1 MSSTRRGPQLHPARG
16 ALGASAGP
24 RGSLPPSPGEIS
36 RPARNETSNF
46 ELDWG
51 LPDWP
56 WEILAVAR
64 CTHVFGRAAADAR
77 QKTAAQKRGGTRP
90 ELRDPSSPGWLSG
103 RPKTPAGARRRLSI
117 QTETRTLA
125 KDERCLLAIR
135 PKHRCTRRPRAKH
148 ASHGAL
154 SQRLAWLGCQAFALR
169 LLSRARSIACRTIG
183 LESLAQPSSGAL
195 AFFCRN
201 AAAEKQRRPLP
212 GSSKT

>member
-90 ELRDPSSPGWLSG
+90 ELGDPSSPGWLSG
-103 RPKTPAGARRRLSI
+103 RPKTPAGARRRLSV

-148 ASHGAL
+148 APHGPL
-154 SQRLAWLGCQAFALR
+154 LRRGWAWLPSLCAATAFPSTLHR
-169 LLSRARSIACRTIG
+169 VQDDRS
-183 LESLAQPSSGAL
+183 
-195 AFFCRN
+195 
-201 AAAEKQRRPLP
+201 
-212 GSSKT
+212 